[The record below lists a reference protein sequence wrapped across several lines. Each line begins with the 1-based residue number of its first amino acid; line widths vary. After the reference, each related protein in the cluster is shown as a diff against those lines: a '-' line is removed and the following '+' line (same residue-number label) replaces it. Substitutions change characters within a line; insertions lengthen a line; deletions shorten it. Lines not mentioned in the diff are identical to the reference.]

1 MEIMADR
8 ETVMETLKIQRGKF
22 SNEKVASSFKG
33 WNRTMQ
39 YLFPDIALSVVV
51 PVFDGIP
58 GDIAEGK
65 AENPQVIYEM
75 SSDTFL
81 SIHRKEI
88 TGMQAFMKKLVKV
101 KASMPDLLK
110 LQKLD
115 AI

>member
-1 MEIMADR
+1 MADNA
-8 ETVMETLKIQRGKF
+8 TVMEILQIQRGRF
-22 SNEKVASSFKG
+22 THEKTASSFKG

-39 YLFPDIALSVVV
+39 YHFPDIDLFVVL
-51 PVFDGIP
+51 PVVDGVP
-58 GDIAEGK
+58 GDLREGK
-65 AENPQVIYEM
+65 AEDAEVSYEM

-81 SIHRKEI
+81 AIHRKEI

-115 AI
+115 SI